1 MLRAQLRAGGEG
13 VELLVGHVWQGA
25 DHRRHLRRAVGQGA
39 GLVKGHAGDAGKALQ
54 SIAFAHEKAVVGGVA
69 DGGHDRRG
77 RGQNQRAGAKDD
89 EYGHGADDLAA
100 DEPCKRRRRK
110 RDDHDPRGPAV
121 GDADDLCLARVGG
134 LHQTHHALDGAVLA
148 HARGAHLEGAELV
161 DRAAHHLVAHALI
174 HRQGFAGHH
183 RLIDGGLAGSDN
195 AVHRHRLAG
204 QHAQKLADAHFLGGD
219 GALFPIPHHARR
231 ARREVDEALDAGAG
245 ARHGHLFQQ
254 AAQLHD
260 EGHFAGGEILA
271 DDHRGDEGDGDEH
284 VRLDVK
290 GRDKADD
297 GFEDDGHAAE
307 DDGHPRRVERQ
318 RQKVKDADEQRD
330 RGNGQKGYVLA
341 RAAPFEEPFQC
352 FHVPAPLQ
360 GRYGSIIHI
369 GV

>member
-1 MLRAQLRAGGEG
+1 M
-13 VELLVGHVWQGA
+13 
-25 DHRRHLRRAVGQGA
+25 
-39 GLVKGHAGDAGKALQ
+39 
-54 SIAFAHEKAVVGGVA
+54 VGGVA

-77 RGQNQRAGAKDD
+77 RSQHQGAGAKDD

-100 DEPCKRRRRK
+100 DEPRQRRRREG
-110 RDDHDPRGPAV
+110 DDHDPRGPAV
-121 GDADDLCLARVGG
+121 GDADDLRLARVGG
-134 LHQTHHALDGAVLA
+134 LHQAHHALDGTVLA
-148 HARGAHLEGAELV
+148 HAGGAHLEGAELV
-161 DRAAHHLVAHALI
+161 DRAAHHLVARAFV

-183 RLIDGGLAGSDN
+183 RLVDGRLAGGDN

-204 QHAQKLADAHFLGGD
+204 QHAQKFADAHFLGGD
-219 GALFPIPHHARR
+219 GALFSIPHYARR
-231 ARREVDEALDAGAG
+231 ARRKVDEALDAGAG
-245 ARHGHLFQQ
+245 ARNGQFFQQ
-254 AAQLHD
+254 APQLHD
-260 EGHFAGGEILA
+260 EGHLAGGEVLA
-271 DDHRGDEGDGDEH
+271 DDHRGDERDGDKH

-318 RQKVKDADEQRD
+318 RQKVKDADQQRD
-330 RGNGQKGYVLA
+330 RGNGQQGYVLA